1 MDESHKTSSAMHYR
15 HLVFDLDGTL
25 VDSRADLAQA
35 VNHVLRTLALPSL
48 PLDVITGY
56 IGAGARR
63 LVQRALGP
71 EHEHHLDE
79 GLTRFMGFYGAHLLD
94 HTRLYPGIADVL
106 RALAQRGVGLSV
118 LSNKPEAMSRAI
130 LAGLDVLPLFTMVLG
145 GDSFA
150 ARKPDPEGLQ
160 QICARLAIPPEQM
173 LMVGDSVID
182 LDTTRAAGIAF
193 CGVAWGF
200 GFADLETRGTHPL
213 IDAPDQL
220 LSILAV

>member
-1 MDESHKTSSAMHYR
+1 MRYY

-35 VNHVLRTLALPSL
+35 VNQVLRTLALPAL

-56 IGAGARR
+56 IGAGARK

-79 GLTRFMGFYGAHLLD
+79 GLKRFMEFYGAHLLD
-94 HTRLYPGIADVL
+94 HTRLYPGIAEVL
-106 RALAQRGVGLSV
+106 GALLQRGIGLSV

-130 LAGLDVLPLFTMVLG
+130 LAGLDVVPLFTMILG

-150 ARKPDPEGLQ
+150 ARKPDPEGLRQ
-160 QICARLAIPPEQM
+160 LCARLATPPERM

-182 LDTTRAAGIAF
+182 LDTARAAGIAF

-200 GFADLETRGTHPL
+200 GLADLERRGVRPL
-213 IDAPDQL
+213 IDTPAQL
-220 LSILAV
+220 LSFLSV